1 MRADEEHRNRGGRAL
16 AAVAFA
22 VGVFVGV
29 RSIPDVRRYVEMR
42 RM

>member
-1 MRADEEHRNRGGRAL
+1 MKKIGIVAIVL
-16 AAVAFA
+16 AALAFA

-29 RSIPDVRRYVEMR
+29 RSIPDAKRYIEMR

>member
-1 MRADEEHRNRGGRAL
+1 MKKIGIAAIVL
-16 AAVAFA
+16 AALVFA

-29 RSIPDVRRYVEMR
+29 RSIPDAKRYVEMR

>member
-1 MRADEEHRNRGGRAL
+1 MRKIGIAAIVLVAL
-16 AAVAFA
+16 AFA

-29 RSIPDVRRYVEMR
+29 RSIPDAKRYVEMR